1 MDNRDA
7 RLEAYLQGAEPL
19 PASYWLW
26 PLYGQGMANLGRD
39 DRPIQVPLPE
49 PGPDQLLVRHD
60 AVGLCFSDTKVINVG
75 EAHPRL
81 LGRNMRT
88 DPVVLGHEV
97 ALTVVAV
104 GANLT
109 GQFHQGQ
116 RFIIQADIYY
126 KGVGLAYGYAL
137 QGGLS
142 QYNLVGEEILNGD
155 EGCYLLPLADHL
167 GYAQGALT
175 EPWACVVAAY
185 GIQYRQAWQPGGR
198 ALVAASPAADAKV
211 TLGDPYPAE
220 GAPEVVYAL
229 DLPPSLL
236 AELRQQA
243 AARGHRVETVSSLE
257 ALAGQALDDIVLLGA
272 DNALYEAAQPL
283 AANGALINLVGIGAL
298 AGAAQVDV
306 GRLHYDHLGLVGTAS
321 ACIAE
326 GYGPIRTEFL
336 AEGAMMLMGAAGPM
350 GQMHFQRALQAACCP
365 RLIVATSRVMDRLAL
380 LPDKF
385 EQLIEAR
392 KDATRVLVRATGRQ
406 PTPELYA
413 ELRAET
419 AQADGSAGPGYDD
432 IIIMAPSAQVV
443 ADAVALLAPGGVVN
457 IFAGLPRGTMAPI
470 PLTDVAAKGVR
481 LVGSSGSAI
490 ADLRRM
496 LEEAESGRLDPNLS
510 VVAVAGLSAAKEGIM
525 GVVEQRFPGKVVI
538 YPQVPDFP
546 LTLLPDLEE
555 LLPGVYEKLGPNA
568 SWTVE
573 AEQAF
578 LRELLP

>member
-1 MDNRDA
+1 
-7 RLEAYLQGAEPL
+7 LEAYLRGTTPL
-19 PASYWLW
+19 PKDHWLW
-26 PLYGQGMANLGRD
+26 PLYGQGLDNLGRD
-39 DRPIQVPLPE
+39 ERPIQVPLPE

-104 GANLT
+104 GENLADR
-109 GQFHQGQ
+109 FHQGQ

-155 EGCYLLPLADHL
+155 EGCYLLPLAPQM

-185 GIQYRQAWQPGGR
+185 GIQYRSAWKPGGR
-198 ALVAASPAADAKV
+198 VLIVSGPAADAGA
-211 TLGDPYPAE
+211 TLGDPYAAE
-220 GAPEVVYAL
+220 GPPEVVVAL
-229 DLPPSLL
+229 GLPTALL
-236 AELRQQA
+236 AELQAQA
-243 AARGHRVETVSSLE
+243 ADRGHRVEVVPSLD
-257 ALAGQALDDIVLLGA
+257 ALAGQTYDDIVLLGA

-283 AANGALINLVGIGAL
+283 AANGALINLVGAGAL
-298 AGAAQVDV
+298 RGLAQVDV
-306 GRLHYDHLGLVGTAS
+306 GRLHYDHLGLVGTVS
-321 ACIAE
+321 ACIAD
-326 GYGPIRTEFL
+326 GYTPIRTEFRPG
-336 AEGAMMLMGAAGPM
+336 GAMLLMGAAGPM
-350 GQMHFQRALQAACCP
+350 GQMHFQRALQAAECP
-365 RLIVATSRVMDRLAL
+365 RLILATSRVMDRLAL
-380 LPDKF
+380 LPQKF
-385 EQLIEAR
+385 AQLIEAR
-392 KDATRVLVRATGRQ
+392 CDVTRVAVQATGRQ
-406 PTPELYA
+406 PAPELYA

-419 AQADGSAGPGYDD
+419 GHSGGLGYDD
-432 IIIMAPSAQVV
+432 IIIMAPSTQVV
-443 ADAVALLAPGGVVN
+443 AEAAELLAPGGVIN
-457 IFAGLPRGTMAPI
+457 IFAGLPRGTTAPI
-470 PLTDVAAKGVR
+470 PLADVAVKGIR

-496 LEEAESGRLDPNLS
+496 LVEAESGRIDPNLS
-510 VVAVAGLSAAKEGIM
+510 VVAVAGLSAAKEGIV
-525 GVVEQRFPGKVVI
+525 GVIEQQFPGKVVI
-538 YPQVPDFP
+538 YPQVLDFP
-546 LTLLPDLEE
+546 LTLLPDLKER
-555 LLPGVYEKLGPNA
+555 LPGVYAKLGPNE